1 MIGSTNA
8 AKAAAINTFEQ
19 FDLAPFLQKTIEK
32 IGFTEPTPIQADAIP
47 RILDGK
53 DVMGLAQT
61 GTGKTVAF
69 VLPLVQRVCSEKKK
83 AVQAV
88 ILTPTRELADQ
99 VNDVVRQFTPRT
111 GVKSTTIYGGVSHR
125 SQITALRSNPQIIV
139 ACPGRLLDHISAKTI
154 DLSQVDHLVLDEADR
169 MLDMGFMPDIKKIIA
184 TLSKERQT
192 LLFSATMPDEIAE
205 LSDNVLRKPEVIKVK
220 TNQPV
225 ALVNH
230 SMFSVKRD
238 AKLERFINLMKVN
251 NDSVTVVFTKMKY
264 TAKRLG
270 EQLTKAGV
278 AGVALHGNLS
288 QAQRKR
294 ALQGFRDGKY
304 RVLIATDIA
313 SRGIDVQGITHVV
326 NYDMPDTLEAYIHRT
341 GRVGRASNTGEAISF
356 VMRSD
361 KDILRSVE
369 KWLGH
374 RLSQLNTD
382 EPKED
387 DMNRED
393 SESKTRDDTVALKSS
408 KESRVRTKRTGH
420 SDRREMR
427 NKPKRPY
434 GDKRRS
440 NSRDPRPDTRRKSK
454 TAPKSKAGSRA
465 EFSERGGDRTRT
477 QRSQRWNRTE
487 QGQGSPWRNA
497 RPDRYGGRARPA
509 SENRNQP
516 GRKGGKSSRT
526 FRGQQDID
534 PRARYVY
541 RESEPVFIERFEEE
555 NRPAKNP
562 RSRSPRGAGSRP
574 RGQGGPRNQNG
585 ARGQGG
591 ARGQSG
597 RAPGRRPSG
606 RNSTGRNG
614 GKPARPNNRSR
625 VSQGARD

>member
-1 MIGSTNA
+1 MTGSTNA
-8 AKAAAINTFEQ
+8 AKAAPINTFAQ

-69 VLPLVQRVCSEKKK
+69 VLPLVQRVCSERQK

-184 TLSKERQT
+184 TLPKDRQT

-387 DMNRED
+387 DMNRAD
-393 SESKTRDDTVALKSS
+393 SESKTRDDAVASKSS
-408 KESRVRTKRTGH
+408 KDSRERTKKNRAF
-420 SDRREMR
+420 R
-427 NKPKRPY
+427 PKR
-434 GDKRRS
+434 DEKQ
-440 NSRDPRPDTRRKSK
+440 
-454 TAPKSKAGSRA
+454 AKALL
-465 EFSERGGDRTRT
+465 
-477 QRSQRWNRTE
+477 
-487 QGQGSPWRNA
+487 WR
-497 RPDRYGGRARPA
+497 
-509 SENRNQP
+509 
-516 GRKGGKSSRT
+516 
-526 FRGQQDID
+526 
-534 PRARYVY
+534 
-541 RESEPVFIERFEEE
+541 
-555 NRPAKNP
+555 
-562 RSRSPRGAGSRP
+562 
-574 RGQGGPRNQNG
+574 
-585 ARGQGG
+585 
-591 ARGQSG
+591 
-597 RAPGRRPSG
+597 
-606 RNSTGRNG
+606 
-614 GKPARPNNRSR
+614 
-625 VSQGARD
+625 